1 MSFVMRVSMPSDR
14 RRTRGH
20 RNAMAGLMAE
30 EGVARAYESDGA
42 EILAR
47 RCRMQG
53 GELDIVA
60 REGDVLVFVE
70 VKRRRAGLGGDCP
83 VGARQWRRLET
94 AAEEY
99 MLRHAQQTGV
109 VPRCRFDLAV
119 TGPDGVSAVIINA
132 CSAEQY

>member
-1 MSFVMRVSMPSDR
+1 
-14 RRTRGH
+14 
-20 RNAMAGLMAE
+20 MAGLLAE
-30 EGVARAYESDGA
+30 EGVARAYEAGGA
-42 EILAR
+42 EILAK

-70 VKRRRAGLGGDCP
+70 VKRRKSGLEGECP
-83 VGARQWRRLET
+83 VGTQQWRRLET

-99 MLRHAQQTGV
+99 MLRHARETGV
-109 VPRCRFDLAV
+109 MPRCRFDLAV
-119 TGPDGVSAVIINA
+119 TRPDGVSTVIRNA